1 MHRPVCRV
9 SSPGGAFPS
18 ILDHC
23 FTNTGGMLKGLCC
36 SSKCIVLSAGLARLV
51 GQAFLPGTTH
61 ENIRKAAEEDPE
73 HFRLAKR
80 TGVLGTAEV
89 LDMVRDHIGTF
100 VLG

>member
-1 MHRPVCRV
+1 M
-9 SSPGGAFPS
+9 
-18 ILDHC
+18 
-23 FTNTGGMLKGLCC
+23 
-36 SSKCIVLSAGLARLV
+36 V

>member
-1 MHRPVCRV
+1 M
-9 SSPGGAFPS
+9 
-18 ILDHC
+18 
-23 FTNTGGMLKGLCC
+23 
-36 SSKCIVLSAGLARLV
+36 VLSAGLARLV